1 MEFLVIALI
10 AFGASILTFF
20 SGFGLGTIL
29 LPAFALFFPVHI
41 AIAMTGIVHF
51 LNNIFKMV
59 LVAKNTNFQVLIRFG
74 LPAMIASFVGASLL
88 LTIEHLP
95 SIYSYNLFDKQFE
108 ITPIKLI
115 ISIILLIFS
124 ILEFIPKFK
133 NLQFDK
139 NKLIY
144 GGLLSGFFG
153 GLSGIQ
159 GALRTAFL
167 VKSGLSK
174 EAFIATGVVI
184 ASLIDISRLSV
195 YISRF
200 DNANL
205 MDNIYLLIL
214 AIISAIL
221 GAIIG
226 NKLLKKVTMK
236 SIQIVV
242 AIMLIIIS
250 VLMGAGVI

>member
-1 MEFLVIALI
+1 MEFIIIALI

-29 LPAFALFFPVHI
+29 LPTFALFFPVYI

-51 LNNIFKMV
+51 ANNLFKML
-59 LVAKNTNFQVLIRFG
+59 LVAKNTNIKVLLRFG
-74 LPAMIASFVGASLL
+74 IPAIISSFIGAYLL
-88 LTIEHLP
+88 LNIEILP
-95 SIYSYNLFDKQFE
+95 SIYSYQLFDRQFE
-108 ITPIKLI
+108 ISPIKLV

-133 NLQFDK
+133 NMQFEND
-139 NKLIY
+139 KLIY

-174 EAFIATGVVI
+174 ESFIATGVVI
-184 ASLIDISRLSV
+184 ASLIDVSRLSV
-195 YISRF
+195 YFSRF
-200 DNANL
+200 NDANL
-205 MDNIYLLIL
+205 LENINLLII

-236 SIQIVV
+236 SIQVVV

-250 VLMGAGVI
+250 VLMGMGVI

>member
-1 MEFLVIALI
+1 MEFIIIALV

-51 LNNIFKMV
+51 TNNLFKML
-59 LVAKNTNFQVLIRFG
+59 LVAKNTDIKVLFRFG
-74 LPAMIASFVGASLL
+74 IPAIIASFVGAYLL
-88 LTIEHLP
+88 LNLEFMP
-95 SIYSYNLFDKQFE
+95 KIYSYQLFDKQFE
-108 ITPIKLI
+108 ITPIKLT

-133 NLQFDK
+133 NLQFEND
-139 NKLIY
+139 KLIY

-167 VKSGLSK
+167 VKSGLPK

-195 YISRF
+195 YVTRF
-200 DNANL
+200 NDANI
-205 MDNIYLLIL
+205 MDNINLLIL

-236 SIQIVV
+236 SIQVVV

-250 VLMGAGVI
+250 VLMGMGVI

>member
-1 MEFLVIALI
+1 MEFILIALI
-10 AFGASILTFF
+10 AFGASTLTFF

-29 LPAFALFFPVHI
+29 LPAFALFFPIHI

-51 LNNIFKMV
+51 TNNLFKMF
-59 LVAKNTNFQVLIRFG
+59 LVAKNTDLKVLARFG
-74 LPAMIASFVGASLL
+74 VPAIIASLL
-88 LTIEHLP
+88 GAYLLLNLEIMP
-95 SIYSYNLFDKQFE
+95 SIYSYKLFDKQFE

-115 ISIILLIFS
+115 ISIILLTFS
-124 ILEFIPKFK
+124 ILEFVPKFK

-139 NKLIY
+139 DKLIY

-195 YISRF
+195 YVTRF
-200 DNANL
+200 NDANL
-205 MDNIYLLIL
+205 LENLNLLIV
-214 AIISAIL
+214 AIISAIM
-221 GAIIG
+221 GAILG
-226 NKLLKKVTMK
+226 NKLLKKITMK
-236 SIQIVV
+236 SIQVVV

-250 VLMGAGVI
+250 IMMGMGVI